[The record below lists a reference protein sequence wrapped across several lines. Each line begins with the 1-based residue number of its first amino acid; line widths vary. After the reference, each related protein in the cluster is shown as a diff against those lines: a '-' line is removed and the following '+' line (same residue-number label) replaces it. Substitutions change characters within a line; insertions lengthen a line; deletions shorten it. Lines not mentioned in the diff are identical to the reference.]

1 MKQLFVLSI
10 LLLIL
15 AFGAPAL
22 AAIPLQEN
30 GYELEDNEAQDEIQ
44 KAKEAII
51 DEDYATAL
59 SILGPLAQNGDPVAQ
74 LNLGVM
80 YRRGHGVERDDA
92 KGLWLYKLSA
102 EQGNAGAQ
110 FNLGAVLYNEG
121 NLSVMRSAAV
131 ESFTLAA
138 KQGHEPSREV
148 LDMMFKTGLE
158 AAKREDFDTAQR
170 EWEPLAE
177 NGSARAQINL
187 GTMYSKGEGVGKNLT
202 TAFSWYLKAAKQ
214 GIMKAQFLVGQMYQD
229 GEGTE
234 KKPVEALNWF
244 FRSAKQGDTNSQVII
259 STTLALG
266 EVVKRDVVGALF
278 WAYAA
283 EIGGS
288 EDANAVVIALEK
300 ALLKRIGQSKL
311 EKILEKLKESARE
324 CVNKNYEGCGFR

>member
-1 MKQLFVLSI
+1 MKQFSVLSI

-15 AFGAPAL
+15 AFGTPSL
-22 AAIPLQEN
+22 ATLSLQEE
-30 GYELEDNEAQDEIQ
+30 GYDLKDDAAQDEIQ
-44 KAKEAII
+44 KAKEAIVVG
-51 DEDYATAL
+51 DYATAL
-59 SILGPLAQNGDPVAQ
+59 NILEPLAQNGNPVAQ

-92 KGLWLYKLSA
+92 KGVWLYKLSA
-102 EQGNAGAQ
+102 AQGNAGAQ

-121 NLSVMRSAAV
+121 NLSEMRSAAV

-138 KQGHEPSREV
+138 KQGHEPSRHV
-148 LDMMFKTGLE
+148 LDMMFKTGLD
-158 AAKREDFDTAQR
+158 AAKREDFDTALR
-170 EWEPLAE
+170 EWGPLAE
-177 NGSARAQINL
+177 NGSAQAQINL

-214 GIMKAQFLVGQMYQD
+214 GIMKAQFMVGQMYQD

-234 KKPVEALNWF
+234 KKPLEALNWF
-244 FRSAKQGDTNSQVII
+244 LRSAKQGDTNSQVII

-283 EIGGS
+283 EIEGS
-288 EDANAVVIALEK
+288 EDSSAVVIMLEK
-300 ALLKRIGQSKL
+300 ALLKKIAPSKL

-324 CVNKNYEGCGFR
+324 CVKKNYEGCGL